1 MFVLVKVAIRN
12 KEEKTRPLF
21 GHLDTCKERFPDL
34 STYQRINDGK
44 NYEIV
49 NNTCTYS
56 NSAGLDNKR
65 RTCLRQAGRG
75 LLTVKATSITENYK

>member
-1 MFVLVKVAIRN
+1 MLRPKVKVAICN
-12 KEEKTRPLF
+12 KGGNAPIFFLAISILAKNDFLV
-21 GHLDTCKERFPDL
+21 
-34 STYQRINDGK
+34 YQRINDGN

-56 NSAGLDNKR
+56 DSAGLNNKR

-75 LLTVKATSITENYK
+75 LLTVKATS